1 MILACVRGEGGV
13 PRDKRGTFSVHW
25 QTQRGAALAARVQR
39 WQVGSAQTSYYNCVH
54 APHCRTL
61 TISVALASAA
71 ATSSLAPATVMLL
84 TLLM

>member
-39 WQVGSAQTSYYNCVH
+39 WQVGSAQTLATTTAFIH
-54 APHCRTL
+54 L
-61 TISVALASAA
+61 TVGHS
-71 ATSSLAPATVMLL
+71 PFQ
-84 TLLM
+84 